1 MCRSKFVVISVAK
14 EEQTFDPCIDFFFFK
29 LISSSKKFT
38 LTHVFGVAHLV
49 SNFHKKARP
58 L

>member
-29 LISSSKKFT
+29 LPSSKKFT